1 MVWWLLLVPMEKGVS
16 MLRVTV
22 EQYISTMERYRS
34 AAEHLKVEQ
43 LNVEQFTVE
52 QCMFKTMVQCV

>member
-1 MVWWLLLVPMEKGVS
+1 

-22 EQYISTMERYRS
+22 EQYICTMERYS
-34 AAEHLKVEQ
+34 ITAEHLKVEQ
-43 LNVEQFTVE
+43 FNVEQFTVE